1 MFSAIWYN
9 LYNLKNVKTTME
21 DSYSDSN
28 SNTRIFSEYKQTT
41 LFSENFYS
49 FAFYDFVSLILYL
62 CIFDIWY
69 FISENMLT
77 SKTSKTNEASRCS
90 IIHKQY
96 T

>member
-41 LFSENFYS
+41 LFSEKF
-49 FAFYDFVSLILYL
+49 
-62 CIFDIWY
+62 
-69 FISENMLT
+69 
-77 SKTSKTNEASRCS
+77 
-90 IIHKQY
+90 
-96 T
+96 